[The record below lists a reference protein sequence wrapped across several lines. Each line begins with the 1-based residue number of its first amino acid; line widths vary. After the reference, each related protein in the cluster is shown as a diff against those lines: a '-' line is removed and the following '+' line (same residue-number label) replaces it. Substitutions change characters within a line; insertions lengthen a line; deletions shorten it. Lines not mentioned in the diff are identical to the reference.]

1 MQTPA
6 VVAEADSL
14 PEAVWK
20 AAGGGVEAWL
30 LAWLDSGGRVNATR
44 VVSNVSGV
52 TALMGAARYGQERVV
67 GLLLQRGAE
76 INKQDSDGW
85 TALTFAANN
94 GHERVVELLLQH
106 GAEVNL
112 QSSIGDTALMFPPPT
127 ATSG

>member
-1 MQTPA
+1 M
-6 VVAEADSL
+6 
-14 PEAVWK
+14 
-20 AAGGGVEAWL
+20 AAG
-30 LAWLDSGGRVNATR
+30 
-44 VVSNVSGV
+44 VSNVSGV
-52 TALMGAARYGQERVV
+52 TALMGAARYGQEQVV

-85 TALTFAANN
+85 IALTFAANN